1 MVRKSRNICTTTT
14 MITITIIIITHEM
27 AVVKEV
33 CTRVAVTEDG
43 HVKETGGI
51 YDVFANPQTPITKR
65 FIATTSNMNKIYEE
79 LYTHPEVLGVKQGDV
94 VATLEFTGDST
105 GEAMISHLSREYNVD
120 VNIIFGNVEL
130 LAGNPFGKLVV
141 AFRGDKQAIDAALKT
156 LVDHQVRTEV
166 LLHA

>member
-1 MVRKSRNICTTTT
+1 
-14 MITITIIIITHEM
+14 
-27 AVVKEV
+27 
-33 CTRVAVTEDG
+33 
-43 HVKETGGI
+43 
-51 YDVFANPQTPITKR
+51 
-65 FIATTSNMNKIYEE
+65 MNKIYEE
-79 LYTHPEVLGVKQGDV
+79 LNTHPEVLGVKQGDV

-141 AFRGDKQAIDAALKT
+141 AFRGEKQAIESALKT
-156 LVDHQVRTEV
+156 LDDHQVRTEV